1 MILDNKHIQTAT
13 VTVLTLLALFLA
25 TEVAQGLKAYRY
37 IGGGVPISNTITVS
51 GEGEV
56 FAVPDIASFTFSVTE
71 ENKVAAEAQRVAS
84 QKVNSALAFLKEK
97 GIEDRDVKTTGY
109 NLYPLYD
116 YTQKPC
122 TQFSCPPGERV
133 LRGFEVSQTVSVKV
147 RTTDEAG
154 DILAGIG
161 EIGVSQ
167 VSGLDFTIDDDESL
181 KAEARKSAI
190 KNAKER
196 ADALAEDLD
205 VRLVRIVSFSES
217 GSVPP
222 IYYTK
227 AAMDGF
233 GRGGGEIAP
242 QIPTGEN
249 KIVSSVNITYE
260 IR

>member
-1 MILDNKHIQTAT
+1 MILDNKHIHTAT

-181 KAEARKSAI
+181 KSEARKSAI

-222 IYYTK
+222 I
-227 AAMDGF
+227 
-233 GRGGGEIAP
+233 
-242 QIPTGEN
+242 
-249 KIVSSVNITYE
+249 
-260 IR
+260 